1 MKHWRT
7 MLIVFLGAIVCLAVW
22 QAMRPREPSFRGRKV
37 SQWVEIYCLQPDDAK
52 LHLAAICSLID
63 LGTNAVPPILKMAG
77 RRDLPLKKLLLKIP
91 VPDKLLNALRL
102 KEAYDKWANA
112 ATDWPYMASCAF
124 VLLGRDN
131 KTAVPGLI
139 KLLSSDNPATRLAA
153 VNMLMTAGINAH
165 AALPILAGA
174 SLHDSDKRVRDGAA
188 QTIKAI
194 QAGQQPGSWSPST
207 DGLAGGG
214 FSGYASARG
223 IRLVTNTVAGVP
235 SVSIRKR

>member
-7 MLIVFLGAIVCLAVW
+7 MLILLVAAIVCVAVW
-22 QAMRPREPSFRGRKV
+22 QAIRPREPLFRGRKV

-91 VPDKLLNALRL
+91 LPDKLL
-102 KEAYDKWANA
+102 KAY
-112 ATDWPYMASCAF
+112 
-124 VLLGRDN
+124 
-131 KTAVPGLI
+131 
-139 KLLSSDNPATRLAA
+139 PATRLAA
-153 VNMLMTAGINAH
+153 INMLTTAGTNAQ
-165 AALPILAGA
+165 AALPTLVGT

-188 QTIKAI
+188 EAVAAI
-194 QAGQQPGSWSPST
+194 QAGREAGSFPSSLPG
-207 DGLAGGG
+207 GLT
-214 FSGYASARG
+214 GYASARG

-235 SVSIRKR
+235 SVSIPKRSASK